1 MIFHRTQ
8 VVLIYGNSIL
18 MEGIADTLRTQG
30 DVQVSTL
37 PPQADASALTA
48 LHPDL
53 IFLDALQFSPSQT
66 EQIMNFFP
74 AGEGPPILRL
84 SADTQRLTV
93 LSSQQFPAASFDG
106 LARVIQVI
114 SKTVKQGEWI

>member
-1 MIFHRTQ
+1 MIVHRTR

-18 MEGIADTLRTQG
+18 MEGIADTLRAQS

-37 PPQADASALTA
+37 PPQADSSALTA

-53 IFLDALQFSPSQT
+53 IVLDALQFSPSQT
-66 EQIMNFFP
+66 EQMMNFFP

-84 SADTQRLTV
+84 STDSQRLTV
-93 LSSQQFPAASFDG
+93 LSSQQFPAASLDD
-106 LARVIQVI
+106 LARAIQVI
-114 SKTVKQGEWI
+114 SKS